1 MPTLFVNAALL
12 DVEAGVL
19 RPGTSVL
26 VDGERI
32 VEVSDRPIAT
42 SSAERIDCRGR
53 TLIALLDDR
62 VSTCSS

>member
-1 MPTLFVNAALL
+1 MTVATLFENATLL

-32 VEVSDRPIAT
+32 AEVSDRPIAAA
-42 SSAERIDCRGR
+42 SAERIS
-53 TLIALLDDR
+53 A
-62 VSTCSS
+62 S